1 MTDTTRTQLLLE
13 TLTVV
18 ADTLVD
24 DFDIVEFLH
33 DLVDRCAAIFDA
45 VDVGLVLADSHGELV
60 VMASTSE
67 RLHLIEVLQLSA
79 GDGPCV
85 DAYESGDV
93 VTSGSLENIVMRWP
107 AFASAARDSGYQSV
121 HAVPLRL
128 RRSTIGSLNFFSDST
143 GEFDVKE
150 VLIAQTIADVAT
162 IGLVQERAVKEVSSA
177 RDQLQ
182 HALDARV
189 VIEQA
194 KGVIAHSRGVE
205 MEEAWTILRHR
216 ARSRQAR
223 VADIARGVVDGLIVL

>member
-1 MTDTTRTQLLLE
+1 MPASTRTQLLLD

-45 VDVGLVLADSHGELV
+45 VDVGLVLADAHGELV
-60 VMASTSE
+60 VMASNNE

-85 DAYESGDV
+85 DAYRSGDV
-93 VTSGSLENIVMRWP
+93 VTAGSIEDIATRWP
-107 AFASAARDSGYQSV
+107 AFATAARDSGYQSV

-128 RRSTIGSLNFFSDST
+128 RQSTIGSLNFFSDNP
-143 GEFDVKE
+143 GELDAKDVP
-150 VLIAQTIADVAT
+150 IAQTIADVAT
-162 IGLVQERAVKEVSSA
+162 IGLVQERAIREASLA
-177 RDQLQ
+177 REQLQ
-182 HALDARV
+182 HALDSRI

-194 KGVIAHSRGVE
+194 KGIIAHSNNVDIE
-205 MEEAWTILRHR
+205 SAWNILRHR
-216 ARSRQAR
+216 ARSHQAR
-223 VADIARGVVDGLIVL
+223 VSDIAQAIVEGLITL